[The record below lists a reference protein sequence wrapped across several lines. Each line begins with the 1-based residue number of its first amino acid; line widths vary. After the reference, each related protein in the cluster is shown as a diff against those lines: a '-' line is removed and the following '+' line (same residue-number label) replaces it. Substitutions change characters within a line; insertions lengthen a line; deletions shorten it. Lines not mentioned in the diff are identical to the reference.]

1 MSPWVTAGLV
11 FFVYTGVAALAVPGL
26 ARPRRRWILAG
37 SAAGL
42 LLGAMAHLLPARPP
56 THVWLL
62 PPVLLLAGYWVSGML
77 FAAPMPRVEGLFEAI
92 DRALRID
99 GAAARVP
106 PPLAELLEA
115 AYVLVYPLIPAA
127 LAAQLLA
134 TPAPDPERF
143 WTVILVTDFVCFAFL
158 PWVQT
163 RPPRAGRPRPPWR
176 SRLRPFNLLLLG
188 RTSIQANTFPS
199 GHAAEALAATLLL
212 AGAPWPILA
221 AMAAATLLISAGAV
235 LGRYHYAID
244 ALAGWLVAAAVA
256 CIV

>member
-11 FFVYTGVAALAVPGL
+11 FFVYTGLAAVALPGL
-26 ARPRRRWILAG
+26 ARPRRARILAG

-42 LLGAMAHLLPARPP
+42 LLGGAAHLLPAAPP
-56 THVWLL
+56 THVWVL
-62 PPVLLLAGYWVSGML
+62 PPMLLLAGYRVSGLL
-77 FAAPMPRVEGLFEAI
+77 FVAPMPRAEAFFEAI

-99 GAAARVP
+99 AAAARTP
-106 PPLAELLEA
+106 RPLAELLET

-127 LAAQLLA
+127 LVAQLLA
-134 TPAPDPERF
+134 TPAPDPARF
-143 WTVILVTDFVCFAFL
+143 WTVILVTDFVCFACL

-163 RPPRAGRPRPPWR
+163 RPPRASRPQPPWP
-176 SRLRPFNLLLLG
+176 STLRRFNLLLLG

-212 AGAPWPILA
+212 AAAPWPILA
-221 AMAAATLLISAGAV
+221 FMVAATVLISAGAV

-244 ALAGWLVAAAVA
+244 ALAGWLVALVVA
-256 CIV
+256 LAL